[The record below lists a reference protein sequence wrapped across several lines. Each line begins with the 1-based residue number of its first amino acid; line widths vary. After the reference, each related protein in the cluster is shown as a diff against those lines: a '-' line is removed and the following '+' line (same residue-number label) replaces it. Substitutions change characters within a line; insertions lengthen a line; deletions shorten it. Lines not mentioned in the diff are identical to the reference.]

1 MAGTL
6 NEKDLEHLD
15 KQTLITLLVSSNA
28 SNAALLKQVE
38 QLTDSIDLLNKEVQ
52 YLRSAIFGRSSEKE
66 ITDTMSGQ
74 QLCFAFN
81 EAEVTIDLD
90 PDIPEPE
97 FEEICPKTYRR
108 TKQKGKREADLK
120 DLKTTVVTHELTE
133 AELLEKFP
141 DGKWKQ
147 LPDQIY
153 KRLEF
158 HPACFEVI
166 EHHVAVYAGDGD
178 RKIIRAPGRQTFSGT
193 VLPRHR
199 SLQAS
204 TTISM

>member
-1 MAGTL
+1 MTTIGRALCLYMAGHCVFTGPL
-6 NEKDLEHLD
+6 R
-15 KQTLITLLVSSNA
+15 
-28 SNAALLKQVE
+28 
-38 QLTDSIDLLNKEVQ
+38 VQ
-52 YLRSAIFGRSSEKE
+52 SAIFGRSSEKE

-166 EHHVAVYAGDGD
+166 EHHVAVYAGDEYLDDEYKETDVELIAWKTVKGSYPDTEHVPLGD
-178 RKIIRAPGRQTFSGT
+178 RGIRPLSEA
-193 VLPRHR
+193 
-199 SLQAS
+199 SLRPPPWQAL
-204 TTISM
+204 